1 MTLLLLAEVLG
12 AALLV
17 TGSLIIGIS
26 GIGLVRL
33 GDPFMR
39 MHAATKSG
47 VVGAGLV
54 MLGAGLASG
63 TVGGALT
70 GMAGMVF
77 LFFTAPVASHVLGR
91 AAYIAGAPI
100 TPSTVQDALAGVL
113 PRNVHDID
121 PARTVRRPRN
131 RQGAAKETTMTA
143 VQIRSDYAQS
153 TGLMADPRAVRRI
166 TAWLVGG
173 ERQGEALGVAFD
185 LARASGAALTG
196 LSAIDPDA
204 GYRREPVPAGG
215 IYWAARL
222 AGRRRQQ
229 MRTQAAE
236 ALADFE
242 RISAETGIAGKAR
255 HEEGPLDKALV
266 ALAGCDLVVT
276 PAGTD
281 RLGAP
286 AAYRDEVA
294 ALAAS
299 ARTGPVLRVSRRPI
313 SVSRVALLVDNS
325 SHAQTLA
332 QTFLHSG
339 LYPHAEVT
347 VIPLG
352 QQAAE
357 RLAQEQVEL
366 LEAHGRRVLLAPPIG
381 LSEDAKVMQERLQP
395 FDLIAMTTLSDRVGW
410 FSQIRES
417 AHETAADTASLTL
430 LL

>member
-1 MTLLLLAEVLG
+1 MNLLMLAEAVG

-39 MHAATKSG
+39 MHAATKAG

-54 MLGAGLASG
+54 MLGAGIATG
-63 TVGGALT
+63 TVSGALT
-70 GMAGMVF
+70 GMAGLVF
-77 LFFTAPVASHVLGR
+77 LFFTAPIASHVLGR

-121 PARTVRRPRN
+121 PARTVRRPRI
-131 RQGAAKETTMTA
+131 RPGAAKETTMTA
-143 VQIRSDYAQS
+143 VQIRSDYAPN
-153 TGLMADPRAVRRI
+153 TGLMADPRAVCRI
-166 TAWLVGG
+166 TTWLVGG

-185 LARASGAALTG
+185 LARSSGAALTG

-215 IYWAARL
+215 IYWAARM

-229 MRTQAAE
+229 MRTHAAE
-236 ALADFE
+236 ALAHFE
-242 RISAETGIAGKAR
+242 QLSEQTGIAGKAR

-266 ALAGCDLVVT
+266 AFSGCDLVVT

-281 RLGAP
+281 RLGMP
-286 AAYRDEVA
+286 GAYRDEVA
-294 ALAAS
+294 TLAAS
-299 ARTGPVLRVSRRPI
+299 AQTVPVLRVNRRP
-313 SVSRVALLVDNS
+313 VAVNRTALLVNNS
-325 SHAQTLA
+325 SRGQTLA
-332 QTFLHSG
+332 QSYLRSG
-339 LYPHAEVT
+339 LYPHAGVT
-347 VIPLG
+347 VLPLG
-352 QQAAE
+352 AQAAE
-357 RLAQEQVEL
+357 RLAQEQAEL
-366 LEAHGRRVLLAPPIG
+366 LEAHGRNVTLAAPIG
-381 LSEDAKVMQERLQP
+381 LSEDAPVMQERLQP
-395 FDLIAMTTLSDRVGW
+395 FEVIAMTTLSDRVGW
-410 FSQIRES
+410 FSQMRES
-417 AHETAADTASLTL
+417 AHEIAADTAPLTL